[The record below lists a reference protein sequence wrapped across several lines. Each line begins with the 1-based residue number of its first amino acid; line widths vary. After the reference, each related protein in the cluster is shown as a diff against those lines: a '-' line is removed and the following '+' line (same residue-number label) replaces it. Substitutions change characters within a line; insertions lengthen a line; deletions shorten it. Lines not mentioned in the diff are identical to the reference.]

1 MKDQDLSE
9 NAMRRTHVPFVTIL
23 LVLLSTGICLYLGS
37 MFLAYEPA
45 IRQNGDIAEYRT
57 EAEQIAALRQGQDV
71 TLTQY
76 YPPLA
81 NVVFYVAYNNVFG
94 MPFHRG
100 LLFTVLLAC
109 ILAGGFVV
117 EFLGKE
123 DLQYVMLAVPATIA
137 LLEPAVFFARF
148 DAFPM
153 LAILLVWLCM
163 RRGRFG
169 YAGAFLVIGILV
181 KFSPIFLAPLV
192 YACTPKEKRRELF
205 LGMGMT
211 LVAIGALMT
220 VVLTARG
227 MMNILAGF
235 LSLRAGHPPYVFS
248 RISSIDLFVRM
259 LLGTKGAIQWIPPNI
274 GHFNVGFPSWTP
286 LALQFLSVAGALLIA
301 KIARNDAL
309 RLKNMALYISAVMLW
324 VLATTPLLTMHYYL
338 WILPIPLAWF
348 LEETERTQSV
358 KTSQFCVGILT
369 VIVALLGQ
377 YFYPYAYFDLV
388 NHQTPITVSLNLLRN
403 LLTFLLVIACLQAVQ
418 TTKTL
423 QNS

>member
-1 MKDQDLSE
+1 MQLG
-9 NAMRRTHVPFVTIL
+9 TIFL
-23 LVLLSTGICLYLGS
+23 TLLSTGIFLYLGS

-57 EAEQIAALRQGQDV
+57 EAEQIAALHDGQDV

-123 DLQYVMLAVPATIA
+123 DLRYVMLAVPATIV

-153 LAILLVWLCM
+153 LAIVLVWLCM
-163 RRGRFG
+163 RRERFA

-192 YACTPKEKRRELF
+192 YACTPREKRRELF

-211 LVAIGALMT
+211 LVAMGALMT

-235 LSLRAGHPPYVFS
+235 LSLRASHPPYVFS
-248 RISSIDLFVRM
+248 TISSLDLFVRM
-259 LLGTKGAIQWIPPNI
+259 LLGTKGVIQWIPPNI
-274 GHFNVGFPSWTP
+274 GHFNMGFPSLTP
-286 LALQFLSVAGALLIA
+286 FALQLLSLTGALLIA
-301 KIARNDAL
+301 KIAQNDTL
-309 RLKNMALYISAVMLW
+309 RSKNMALYVSAVMLW

-348 LEETERTQSV
+348 LEETEKTKQVKPWQS
-358 KTSQFCVGILT
+358 CVGILT

-377 YFYPYAYFDLV
+377 YFYPYAYSDLV
-388 NHQTPITVSLNLLRN
+388 NRQTLITVSLNLLRN
-403 LLTFLLVIACLQAVQ
+403 ILTLLLAFACLKAVQ
-418 TTKTL
+418 TTKAM